1 MKLVEITTIEIK
13 NTHKDVYDIE
23 VKDKHQYCANGYFVH
38 NCTTSCNVSVHMP
51 SATLIDEI
59 RQEKE
64 KWEALYER
72 PAPTKIIMDGGISN
86 FDDIQKCLALG
97 ADLVMSG
104 SIFAKSWEAC
114 GEVVYLQPNNLNMVD
129 AIPYKEWFK
138 KQDELIETI
147 HELNEDV
154 DTFRDVIVTK
164 KEALAKLENRR
175 PYREYY
181 GMSTKRAQRETG
193 GSGNTTAEG
202 ISRPIP
208 IEYHINKWADN
219 MKSYLVSAMSYTDSK
234 NLKEFAENTELII
247 NLSGD
252 KSFRK

>member
-1 MKLVEITTIEIK
+1 MKLVEITTIETK

-38 NCTTSCNVSVHMP
+38 NCTTSCNVSVHYP
-51 SATLIDEI
+51 TATLLDEL
-59 RQEKE
+59 RMAKDR
-64 KWEALYER
+64 WESTHDKKG
-72 PAPTKIIMDGGISN
+72 PKIIMDGGISN

-97 ADLVMSG
+97 ADMVMSG

-114 GEVVYLQPNNLNMVD
+114 GEIFYLQPNNLNMND
-129 AIPYKEWFK
+129 AIPMESFVDKTNRLSENLMEMYKDYDRFEY
-138 KQDELIETI
+138 DIAE
-147 HELNEDV
+147 V
-154 DTFRDVIVTK
+154 
-164 KEALAKLENRR
+164 KEALTKLEKRM

-193 GSGNTTAEG
+193 GNGTTTAEG

-208 IEYHINKWADN
+208 IEYNINKWADN
-219 MKSYLVSAMSYTDSK
+219 MKSFLVSAMSYTNSK

-252 KSFRK
+252 KSYRK